1 METIVLR
8 GANPQDKNIYYEFDT
23 STEPL
28 GEGGMG
34 KVYRGRQVSEL
45 TGASRDVAIKFMF
58 DGLPQSV
65 IDRARREASIRMVSE
80 NLVEM
85 IDFIETTSEG
95 PNNTI
100 RHHYHVVSEL
110 LTGVMLADLLNG
122 VTTTKDGRPIT
133 FAQNLYKMYQEDRA
147 NFSLI
152 IMKNIASG
160 IMQLHD
166 KGYIHRDIDPT
177 NIMVTEDGKI
187 KLIDFGIAKKLPS
200 LTTTANDRL
209 TTQDRSLTLTGQF
222 MGKPQYAAPELVVG
236 DIDYQNETTDIY
248 AMGILLYQLL
258 VGKLP
263 FTGPVTKVLDAQKN
277 TKTPVKN
284 IANLNHYSD
293 FRSIVAKATD
303 KEQDRRYQTAAE
315 FRVALDDVGKGGDN
329 KLWYYIG
336 GGLAALAL
344 IIGSILF
351 FANRSGDD
359 PGPTRELTMSE
370 QLYDPSKAKDAWQE
384 LNKQT
389 DAESLYLQS
398 RIYFAGA
405 STDSIAVMKENLK
418 DVVQANNA
426 KAHELLEKAYQ
437 LDQKNGKILYE
448 LGRDYFYG
456 EEKRSSPKDV
466 IKAEELFRAAKEC
479 AQTSNDVALQAQ
491 VQEML
496 NLY

>member
-1 METIVLR
+1 MLR
-8 GANPQDKNIYYEFDT
+8 GTNPQDKNIYYEFDT

-147 NFSLI
+147 TFSLI

-166 KGYIHRDIDPT
+166 KGFIHRDIDPT

-344 IIGSILF
+344 IIGSILL
-351 FANRSGDD
+351 FANRGGDD

-418 DVVQANNA
+418 DVVQANNV

-466 IKAEELFRAAKEC
+466 FKAEELFRAAKEC
-479 AQTSNDVALQAQ
+479 AQASNDVALQAQ

-496 NLY
+496 NLYE